1 MEERDYTWSPEV
13 ELDLV
18 MDNVR
23 AAVFG
28 DIPAFVTHADGRR
41 ASKGSD
47 IGKIQKELAGAIEE
61 SDGYNMVGY
70 SMVFNQWTRIN
81 DQDGEYWER
90 VLPARRPSRSG
101 SVATGSSCSSITAT
115 TPSLAASPW
124 RHLEPCGKTSTG
136 CSPGTGC
143 TSRGC
148 SSRCARPCSQVRSGV
163 SRSGSRC
170 RRAATCG
177 RSPAVMV
184 CAVDH

>member
-90 VLPARRPSRSG
+90 VLPGAPAKSIRERGDRIIVQFDHGHHPRCDPG
-101 SVATGSSCSSITAT
+101 SVVPVLG
-115 TPSLAASPW
+115 AAG
-124 RHLEPCGKTSTG
+124 RRRVGE
-136 CSPGTGC
+136 
-143 TSRGC
+143 
-148 SSRCARPCSQVRSGV
+148 ARP
-163 SRSGSRC
+163 
-170 RRAATCG
+170 
-177 RSPAVMV
+177 
-184 CAVDH
+184 